1 ASMRSMRRASACWRR
16 SVDVSTRIYRT
27 AVRVADSPSRGP
39 MSMRIDGRV
48 RWACGS
54 VGTHTAQRHPMNR
67 APSEVPLPRTVTRTT
82 RGPGLA
88 TRNSRLATRR
98 SQLAA
103 RNSRLAARGSRLVAW
118 NSRVNDARCLAARLD
133 KAHPQLV
140 ENLLEHLALFGR
152 EVAPRFLF
160 EQRQDVDHLRRS
172 FEVLLGLLTRRRIGE
187 IAEMNGGGACQRQHE
202 GGERELRHLV
212 VILANARI
220 RAPRRDRRHT
230 AVTGRLP
237 VGSRADHRFAQ
248 TLRARGNV

>member
-1 ASMRSMRRASACWRR
+1 MRSMRRASACWRR

-48 RWACGS
+48 RWSCGS
-54 VGTHTAQRHPMNR
+54 VETHTAQRHPMNGT
-67 APSEVPLPRTVTRTT
+67 PWEVPLPRTVTRTT
-82 RGPGLA
+82 RGSGLA
-88 TRNSRLATRR
+88 TRNSRLA
-98 SQLAA
+98 
-103 RNSRLAARGSRLVAW
+103 ARGSLLVAW

-248 TLRARGNV
+248 TLRTRGNV